1 MAWLATLF
9 EKYPETG
16 VFLAIGVGYL
26 LGQIKIR
33 GVGLGGVTGSLIA
46 GLVIGYFFHVPVSS
60 TAKSV
65 LFLLFLF
72 GIGYSVGPTFFKSM
86 RGGGWRW
93 VVLGIVT
100 PLAGLLAAWGVAT
113 FLKLDLGFAAGLL
126 SGSLTESPAIGTASE
141 AINALANFSDDE
153 KQRLVSHIAVA
164 DAICYVFGTFGVI
177 WFCSVLGPKLLG
189 IDVKEEARR
198 VEKELGMER
207 EKPGVVSAW
216 SAFVVRAYR
225 IAPGM
230 RTAGLR
236 VADAEKLSGEA
247 RIFVERVR
255 RGGKIIAVT
264 PDLVLTP
271 GDVCAVSGKQETII
285 ELIDQHVEEVADPE
299 LLDMPIAT
307 VTIYVTSKE
316 VAGQTLGALANR
328 SSEARGVFV
337 RSIKRG
343 EQSLP
348 VAPGTILARGDVVTI
363 TGPETSI
370 ARISSRVG
378 DVLRPSNDTDLGTL
392 GLAIVAGIIIGVVVS
407 FPVAGM
413 HIALGTSVGTLIAG
427 LTVGWLRT
435 TRPTFGRFPEAAI
448 MLMRSLGLAAF
459 VAMIGL
465 KAGPVF
471 IEAVREV
478 GISLLLGGVVVT
490 LVPMFFGLYFGRYVL
505 RVDPLLL
512 LGALAGAQ
520 TMTAALAAVQER
532 SESPVAVLGYSGT
545 VAVGHVLLT
554 TWGSVIVALMS

>member
-9 EKYPETG
+9 EKYPELG

-26 LGQIKIR
+26 LGQVKIR

-93 VVLGIVT
+93 LVLGVVV
-100 PLAGLLAAWGVAT
+100 PLAGLLTAWGVAT
-113 FLKLDLGFAAGLL
+113 YLKLDLGFAAGLL
-126 SGSLTESPAIGTASE
+126 SGALTESPAIGTASE
-141 AINALANFSDDE
+141 AINALGLPEEEAA
-153 KQRLVSHIAVA
+153 RLVSHIAVA

-198 VEKELGMER
+198 VEKELGMVR
-207 EKPGVVSAW
+207 EKHGVVSAW

-225 IAPGM
+225 IVPGM
-230 RTAGLR
+230 RTAGMR
-236 VADAEKLSGEA
+236 VADAEKLSGDA
-247 RIFVERVR
+247 RVFVERVR
-255 RGGKIIAVT
+255 RDGKIIAVT

-271 GDVCAVSGKQETII
+271 GDVVAVSGRQEVII
-285 ELIDQHVEEVADPE
+285 QLIDKHVEEVVDVE
-299 LLDMPIAT
+299 LIDMPIAT
-307 VTIYVTSKE
+307 VTIHVTSRD
-316 VAGQTLGALANR
+316 VAGKSLAELAQR
-328 SSEARGVFV
+328 SDDARGIFV
-337 RSIKRG
+337 RSIRRG
-343 EQSLP
+343 EQDLP
-348 VAPGTILARGDVVTI
+348 VAPRTVVARGDVVTI
-363 TGPETSI
+363 TGPETSV
-370 ARISSRVG
+370 ARIKGRVG
-378 DVLRPSNDTDLGTL
+378 DVLHPSNDTDLGTL
-392 GLAIVAGIIIGVVVS
+392 GLAICVGIVIGAVVS
-407 FPVAGM
+407 FPVAGL

-427 LTVGWLRT
+427 LGVGWLRS
-435 TRPTFGRFPEAAI
+435 TRPTFGRFPDAAI

-459 VAMIGL
+459 VAMVGL

-471 IEAVREV
+471 VDAVREV
-478 GISLLLGGVVVT
+478 GVSLLLGGVVVT
-490 LVPMFFGLYFGRYVL
+490 LTPLFVGLYFGRYVL
-505 RVDPLLL
+505 KVDPLLL

>member
-1 MAWLATLF
+1 MTWLAALF
-9 EKYPETG
+9 EKYPEVG

-26 LGQIKIR
+26 IGHVKVR

-93 VVLGIVT
+93 LVIGIVV
-100 PLAGLLAAWGVAT
+100 PLTGLLAAWGVAT

-126 SGSLTESPAIGTASE
+126 SGALTESPAIGTASE
-141 AINALANFSDDE
+141 AINALPLPEDE
-153 KQRLVSHIAVA
+153 KARLISHIAVA

-177 WFCSVLGPKLLG
+177 WFCSALGPKLLG

-198 VEKELGMER
+198 VEEELGMER
-207 EKPGVVSAW
+207 SKPGVVSAW
-216 SAFVVRAYR
+216 SAFVMRAYR

-230 RTAGLR
+230 RSAGLR
-236 VADAEKLSGEA
+236 VADAEKLSGDV
-247 RIFVERVR
+247 RIFVERIR
-255 RGGKIIAVT
+255 RDGKIIDVH
-264 PDLVLTP
+264 PDLVLQH
-271 GDVCAVSGKQETII
+271 GDVVAVSGPQAKII
-285 ELIDQHVEEVADPE
+285 ELIDATVEEVADIE
-299 LLDMPIAT
+299 LLDTPVAT
-307 VTIYVTSKE
+307 VSVYVTSKE
-316 VAGQTLGALANR
+316 VAGQSLAGLAKR
-328 SSEARGVFV
+328 SGEARGVFV

-343 EQSLP
+343 EQELP
-348 VAPGTILARGDVVTI
+348 VAPGTTLARGDVVTI
-363 TGPETSI
+363 TGPESSI
-370 ARISSRVG
+370 ARIAPRVG
-378 DVLRPSNDTDLGTL
+378 EVLHPSNDTDLGTL
-392 GLAIVAGIIIGVVVS
+392 GLAICAGIIIGVVVS
-407 FPVAGM
+407 FPIAGM

-427 LTVGWLRT
+427 LAVGWLRS
-435 TRPTFGRFPEAAI
+435 TRPTFGRFPDAAI

-459 VAMIGL
+459 VAMVGL

-471 IEAVREV
+471 IDAVREV
-478 GISLLLGGVVVT
+478 GFSLLLGGVVVT
-490 LVPMFFGLYFGRYVL
+490 LTPLFVGLYFGRYVL
-505 RVDPLLL
+505 KVNPLLL

-532 SESPVAVLGYSGT
+532 SDSPVAVLGYSGT
-545 VAVGHVLLT
+545 VAIGHVLLT